1 VLASI
6 FNYLNNGSFLKNV
19 DLQNLQNCVEVAGE
33 VESLFQD
40 GDQQINAD
48 SDPDLGFDGVG
59 RCAVK
64 GFDSQ
69 MLLDPAEEELH
80 LPALLVNIG
89 DGFCGNGKDIGQVD
103 KTFVGVQVHVGH
115 PAQGLRVGSS
125 GFLACEKNALIGT
138 ESQRFV
144 YFLRIEAAVP
154 QIALGAN
161 YKESGK
167 EIHGIKPRK
176 VYVSAIHG
184 DDGIFFQREDI
195 QDIDIVYFAGSKA
208 DKRWNGSPQIE
219 EGVHL

>member
-1 VLASI
+1 MK
-6 FNYLNNGSFLKNV
+6 SFL
-19 DLQNLQNCVEVAGE
+19 
-33 VESLFQD
+33 QD
-40 GDQQINAD
+40 CDQKINAD
-48 SDPDLGFDGVG
+48 GNPDLGFDGVG

-69 MLLDPAEEELH
+69 MLLVPTEKEFH
-80 LPALLVNIG
+80 LPALFVNIG
-89 DGFCGNGKDIGQVD
+89 NSHCGNSKDVGEID

-115 PAQGLRVGSS
+115 PAQVFRVGSS
-125 GFLACEKNALIGT
+125 GFLSCEDDALIGT
-138 ESQRFV
+138 KLQRFV
-144 YFLRIEAAVP
+144 HFLRIEAAAP

-161 YKESGK
+161 HEESGK

-195 QDIDIVYFAGSKA
+195 QDIDIVYFAGSQA

-219 EGVHL
+219 EGVHLDGGFGLAKMRPREEGKAQIDGR